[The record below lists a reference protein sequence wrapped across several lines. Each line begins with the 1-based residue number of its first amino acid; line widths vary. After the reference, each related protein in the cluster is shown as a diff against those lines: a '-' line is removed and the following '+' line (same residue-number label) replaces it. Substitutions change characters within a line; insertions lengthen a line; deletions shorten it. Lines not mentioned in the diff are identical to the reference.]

1 MSYIKVQDI
10 KVNELYLAKRYINS
24 KKIIFQPVIIESLTN
39 IIQTGE
45 FNKLV
50 IKYLDGQEG
59 SIFINNGECKDSA
72 GHITLKPIG
81 DFITKEIKKL
91 ESEQKCIENKIN
103 QLKKYI

>member
-39 IIQTGE
+39 IIQVVG
-45 FNKLV
+45 FDKLV

-59 SIFINNGECKDSA
+59 TIYINNGECKDSA
-72 GHITLKPIG
+72 GQITLKPIG
-81 DFITKEIKKL
+81 NFITQELKKL
-91 ESEQKCIENKIN
+91 ESEQKCIEDKIN